1 MAQAQV
7 VITAV
12 DRTKSAISQAER
24 GLKGIEKTA
33 KITGKAI
40 NLAFGLITGGLLVS
54 AFGKIAEAAKKTEE
68 GQKAMAELA
77 RTLKDPALVSATNA
91 ITQGLVSGFN
101 VALQAAVKTF
111 KFIRGQLIQI
121 GAINPN
127 GSAQDVQKILE
138 GQLERAKRASTASA
152 FPGSMA
158 PFSTTTSSAMSSREV
173 RADIAA
179 AKAQIPLLEKQL
191 ELVRKLADE
200 EIKAINATIDAEIKA
215 ESKKPEES
223 RGIGRGPKKEESL
236 QSYIAKLRESQNA
249 MRAAALAE
257 WQKDLLSE
265 TEKTLKKF
273 ADDNADKLLESIAK
287 SSKNNFV
294 EQFTEMTDFAR
305 EAAQGMQSLFA
316 DFLFDP
322 FKDGL
327 KGMLKGFADMLRRM
341 IAELIAKQL
350 LISFFS
356 LFTGGTGVIAAMASS
371 AVSGLQG
378 RAKGGPVTGSTPY
391 MVGERGPELFVP
403 STSGTIIPNG
413 SGMGGGVNIAYNIDA
428 RGASADMQ
436 KALPSILKENNR
448 RIFEELDRRY
458 GIGR

>member
-12 DRTKSAISQAER
+12 DRTKSAIAQAER

-127 GSAQDVQKILE
+127 GSVQDVQTVLQ
-138 GQLERAKRASTASA
+138 GQLRQAQRASSLLLPGEAAGELSA
-152 FPGSMA
+152 REMTNAMA
-158 PFSTTTSSAMSSREV
+158 ARE
-173 RADIAA
+173 AAA
-179 AKAQIPLLEKQL
+179 AKIPLLEKQL

-223 RGIGRGPKKEESL
+223 RGIGRALKKEKSL
-236 QSYIAKLRESQNA
+236 QSDMATFLKSLNAEMKPVFAELNKDFRSETAKVLEE
-249 MRAAALAE
+249 AADSTDQFFKNLAE
-257 WQKDLLSE
+257 
-265 TEKTLKKF
+265 
-273 ADDNADKLLESIAK
+273 

-356 LFTGGTGVIAAMASS
+356 LFAGGTGVIAAMASS
-371 AVSGLQG
+371 AVSSLQG

>member
-12 DRTKSAISQAER
+12 DKTKSAIVQAER

-40 NLAFGLITGGLLVS
+40 NLSFGLITGGLLVS

-91 ITQGLVSGFN
+91 ITQGLIGGFN
-101 VALQAAVKTF
+101 IALQAAVKTF

-127 GSAQDVQKILE
+127 GSVQDVQTVLE
-138 GQLERAKRASTASA
+138 GQLRQAQRGSSLLL
-152 FPGSMA
+152 PGEAAGELSSVEMA
-158 PFSTTTSSAMSSREV
+158 NAMAARE
-173 RADIAA
+173 A
-179 AKAQIPLLEKQL
+179 AKARIPLLQKQL
-191 ELVRKLADE
+191 ELVRALADE
-200 EIKAINATIDAEIKA
+200 EIKALNARIDAEIKA
-215 ESKKPEES
+215 EQKPEKS
-223 RGIGRGPKKEESL
+223 TGSGRAPKKEESL
-236 QSYIAKLRESQNA
+236 QSYIASLRESQNA
-249 MRAAALAE
+249 MRAEALAE

-265 TEKTLKKF
+265 TDKILKKS
-273 ADDNADKLLESIAK
+273 ADNAADQVLESVAE
-287 SSKNNFV
+287 SYKNNFV
-294 EQFTEMTDFAR
+294 EQFTELTDFAR
-305 EAAQGMQSLFA
+305 EAAQGMQSVFA
-316 DFLFDP
+316 NFLFDP
-322 FKDGL
+322 FKEGL
-327 KGMLKGFADMLRRM
+327 KGMLRGFVDIIRRM
-341 IAELIAKQL
+341 IAELLARQL
-350 LISFFS
+350 LIAFFS
-356 LFTGGTGVIAAMASS
+356 AFAGGTGPIAAMASA

>member
-12 DRTKSAISQAER
+12 DRTKSAIAQAER

-40 NLAFGLITGGLLVS
+40 NLSFGLITGGLLVS

-127 GSAQDVQKILE
+127 GSVQDVQTVLQ
-138 GQLERAKRASTASA
+138 GQLRQAQRASSLLLPGEAAGELSA
-152 FPGSMA
+152 REMSNAMA
-158 PFSTTTSSAMSSREV
+158 ARE
-173 RADIAA
+173 AAA
-179 AKAQIPLLEKQL
+179 AKIPLLEKQL

-215 ESKKPEES
+215 ESKKTEES
-223 RGIGRGPKKEESL
+223 RGIDRGPKKEESL

-273 ADDNADKLLESIAK
+273 ADDNADKLLESIAE

-316 DFLFDP
+316 NFLFDP

-341 IAELIAKQL
+341 IAELIARQL